1 VSLSEICI
9 RRPVLATVLSLVIVL
24 FGGVAFTF
32 LGVREYPAV
41 DPPIVTVNTTYPGAH
56 PDVIASQI
64 TEPLEQQINGIEGIR
79 SVSSTSSDER
89 STIRVE
95 FEIEVDLERAA
106 NDVRDKVA
114 QAARDLPP
122 DAEPPV
128 VQKADADAEPIV
140 LLAVRSPTRSIL
152 EVNDFADRVVAE
164 RIETIPGVS
173 SIRIFG
179 EQRYAMRLWLDPARL
194 AAHGLTVLDVQ
205 AALLAQNVDL
215 PSGRIEGEQVELA
228 LRTAGRLVTPEDFGA
243 MILETA
249 NGRQIELR
257 DVGRAELGAENLR
270 TGNKLDLEPVI
281 ALGVIP
287 QPNTNAIAIAD
298 ELYERLDDI
307 RREAPP
313 DVTIEVAYDFTTFVR
328 RSIREVAE
336 TVLIAFVLVTAVIW
350 AFLRSWRSTVV
361 PVIAIPVS
369 IVSAFF
375 VMYLAGFSIN
385 VLTLVGVVLAIGIVC
400 DDAILVLENI
410 HSKLERGLSPLEAA
424 LAGSRE
430 IYFAVLSTTAALC
443 AVFVPVIFLS
453 GLTGRLF
460 REFGVVLMGVIAVS
474 AFVALSLTP
483 MMCRQLLRPSA
494 GAHPAGASAGR
505 WLPRYRRSLE
515 AVLRRPREV
524 AALLVGLVALCVVLV
539 RTLPAELAPFEDRSN
554 IRVNVVGPEGASFE
568 FLRHWMD
575 RLAVLVRDRIPG
587 VAHVFAISGP
597 GGRSVNNGL
606 LSLYL
611 EDPEEREL
619 SQDEIYRTLADEL
632 GAVTAV
638 RSLPA
643 QPPTI
648 GDRRAGQPV
657 QYVLQA
663 TTLEELIGVLPQFL
677 ARAGESPVLR
687 FVDADLKVNRP
698 EGVIAIDRAR
708 AAELGI
714 SVHDIARTLQLA
726 YGGARFGFFLREG
739 RQYDVVGQV
748 AREDRNDPRDL
759 QSLHIRTAG
768 GALVP
773 LDSVVRFTETVSP
786 AAIYRYDR
794 FTSATISAGLAPGH
808 AIGDGIAALDEIAA
822 ELLPP
827 GMRTS
832 LAGQSRDF
840 ADSSSSLLFAF
851 VLALAIVY
859 LVLAAQFESFRDP
872 LIILVTVPLSVSG
885 ALLGLF
891 AFGQTL
897 NVFSQIGMI
906 LLIGL
911 VTKNGILIVEFA
923 NQRREAGLSPREA
936 VLEAASAR
944 LRPVVMTSL
953 ATVFGFLPI
962 AIAFGGAAGSRQP
975 LGIAVVVGLVFS
987 TALTLYVVP
996 AVYLALSRTRAAE
1009 PAGEAAE
1016 AGYGRLAERGS
1027 PGA

>member
-1 VSLSEICI
+1 MSLSEVCI
-9 RRPVLATVLSLVIVL
+9 RRPVLATVLALVIVL

-89 STIRVE
+89 STLRVE

-122 DAEPPV
+122 DAELPV

-140 LLAVRSPTRSIL
+140 LLAVRSATRSIL

-205 AALLAQNVDL
+205 QALLAQNVDL

-228 LRTAGRLVTPEDFGA
+228 LRTAGRLVTPDDFDA

-298 ELYERLDDI
+298 ELYARLDDI
-307 RREAPP
+307 RRDLPA
-313 DVTIEVAYDFTTFVR
+313 DVSLEVAYDFTTFVR

-336 TVLIAFVLVTAVIW
+336 TIAIAFVLVTAVIW

-385 VLTLVGVVLAIGIVC
+385 VLTLVGMVLAIGIVC

-410 HSKLERGLSPLEAA
+410 HAKLEQGMSPLEAA

-474 AFVALSLTP
+474 AFVALTLTP
-483 MMCRQLLRPSA
+483 MMCRQLLVAQPEGAAHAA
-494 GAHPAGASAGR
+494 GGTGR
-505 WLPRYRRSLE
+505 FIERYRRSLA
-515 AVLRRPREV
+515 AVLRRPRAV
-524 AALLVGLVALCVVLV
+524 AALLAGLVVLSVVLV
-539 RTLPAELAPFEDRSN
+539 RTLPAELAPLEDRSN
-554 IRVNVVGPEGASFE
+554 IRVNVVGPEGSSFE

-575 RLAVLVRDRIPG
+575 RLAVLVSDRIPG

-597 GGRSVNNGL
+597 GGRSVSTGL

-611 EDPEEREL
+611 TDPEQREL
-619 SQDEIYRTLADEL
+619 SQAEIYARLADEL
-632 GAVTAV
+632 DEVTAV

-648 GDRRAGQPV
+648 GDRRGGQPV

-663 TTLEELIGVLPQFL
+663 ATLEDLIAVLPKFL
-677 ARAGESPVLR
+677 ERAGESPALR

-698 EGVIAIDRAR
+698 EGLIAIDRAR

-759 QSLHIRTAG
+759 QSLHVRTAG
-768 GALVP
+768 GGLVP
-773 LDSVVRFTETVSP
+773 LDSVVRFSETVSP

-794 FTSATISAGLAPGH
+794 FTSATVTAGLAPGH
-808 AIGDGIAALDEIAA
+808 AIGDGLEALDEIAA

-827 GMRTS
+827 DMRTS

-872 LIILVTVPLSVSG
+872 LIILVTVPLSISG

-891 AFGQTL
+891 VFGQTL

-923 NQRREAGLSPREA
+923 NQRRAAGLAPREA

-953 ATVFGFLPI
+953 STVFGFLPI

-975 LGIAVVVGLVFS
+975 LGIAVVFGLVFS

-996 AVYLALSRTRAAE
+996 AVYLVLSRKRA
-1009 PAGEAAE
+1009 PEAAG
-1016 AGYGRLAERGS
+1016 AAAADYGRLAERGS

>member
-1 VSLSEICI
+1 VSLSELCI

-24 FGGVAFTF
+24 FGGVAYTF

-114 QAARDLPP
+114 QAVRNLPP

-128 VQKADADAEPIV
+128 VQKADADAEAI
-140 LLAVRSPTRSIL
+140 LILAVRSPTRSIL

-164 RIETIPGVS
+164 RLETIAGVS

-205 AALLAQNVDL
+205 QALLAQNVDL
-215 PSGRIEGEQVELA
+215 PSGRIEGAQVELA
-228 LRTAGRLVTPEDFGA
+228 LRTAGRLVTPEDFDA

-249 NGRQIELR
+249 NGRQIALR

-298 ELYERLDDI
+298 ELYQRLDDI
-307 RREAPP
+307 RRALPS
-313 DVTIEVAYDFTTFVR
+313 DVSLEVAYDFTTFVR

-336 TVLIAFVLVTAVIW
+336 TVGIAFVLVTAVIW
-350 AFLRSWRSTVV
+350 AFLRSWRSTMV

-385 VLTLVGVVLAIGIVC
+385 VLTLVGMVLAIGIVC

-410 HSKLERGLSPLEAA
+410 HSKLERGMSPLEAA

-460 REFGVVLMGVIAVS
+460 REFGVVLMGVVAVS
-474 AFVALSLTP
+474 AFVALTLTP
-483 MMCRQLLRPSA
+483 MMCRQLLRPAAGPHAA
-494 GAHPAGASAGR
+494 GAGTGR
-505 WLPRYRRSLE
+505 WLVRYRRSLD

-539 RTLPAELAPFEDRSN
+539 RTLPAELAPLEDRSN

-575 RLAVLVRDRIPG
+575 RLAVLVRDRVPG
-587 VAHVFAISGP
+587 VEHVFAISGP
-597 GGRSVNNGL
+597 GGRTVNNGL

-619 SQDEIYRTLADEL
+619 SQDEIYRRLADEL
-632 GAVTAV
+632 GEVTAV

-663 TTLEELIGVLPQFL
+663 STLEELIGVLPQFL
-677 ARAGESPVLR
+677 TRASESPVLR

-698 EGVIAIDRAR
+698 EGLLAIDRAR

-726 YGGARFGFFLREG
+726 YGGGRFGFFLREG
-739 RQYDVVGQV
+739 RQYDVIGQV
-748 AREDRNDPRDL
+748 ARVDRNDPRDL
-759 QSLHIRTAG
+759 QSLHVRTAG

-773 LDSVVRFTETVSP
+773 LDSVVRFSETVSP

-794 FTSATISAGLAPGH
+794 FTSATVGAGLAPGY

-859 LVLAAQFESFRDP
+859 LVLSAQFESFRDP
-872 LIILVTVPLSVSG
+872 LIILVTVPLSISG
-885 ALLGLF
+885 ALIGLF
-891 AFGQTL
+891 VFGQTL

-923 NQRREAGLSPREA
+923 NQRRLAGLAPREA
-936 VLEAASAR
+936 VLEAAGAR

-953 ATVFGFLPI
+953 STTFGFLPI

-975 LGIAVVVGLVFS
+975 LGIAVVFGLVFS

-996 AVYLALSRTRAAE
+996 AVYLALARVRSTA
-1009 PAGEAAE
+1009 PAGAA
-1016 AGYGRLAERGS
+1016 ADGYGRLAERGS